1 MSTIRLL
8 HAEQNPPSRVSVQ
21 FHSLFLSRC
30 DVGLHNHTGVCDQFI
45 RDGDFSLC
53 VESCP
58 FQLNSSPIAEVIEI
72 WPMMWSVVMLLATAL
87 GVDSYAVHD
96 LHERLAHGRQLKIYL
111 PKSAEKLEFISAE
124 DPRKIFM
131 YWEHSRL
138 RTNKGRVSGTGSDRR
153 WYIDKVT
160 YEDEGTYIQRDFW
173 NKEIT
178 SVKVAVHISLCT
190 LNVFVVVLCIP
201 ARHNY
206 VKRVAGESLIISLE
220 GIDLA
225 EAGLSFSGEAA
236 NVTLVRDGAPVSQD
250 LPNYWD
256 RVQTHSINIEIRNV
270 NYSDEG
276 HYTLRDRRDRMV
288 SITRMDLTDHHNDT
302 EGNPLLALL
311 LLLGIPAG
319 ICCCC
324 RKNIFKKKAPHATML
339 QVLHLEKNSPHVI
352 HPPPCGPVGPAPP
365 YNTPGQ
371 PGVVYYH
378 GADPS
383 MSILPPAQGSGT
395 APPPFLLVSHYKRA
409 YLSFHECDYPSQGFN
424 PGYAGH
430 PSQNPS
436 YPPAGPAM
444 FPPAQPPQWNGSP
457 PGHPPQ
463 NPSYPPAGPAMFP
476 PAQPPQWNGSPPG
489 QYPPGPAAQMGYAS
503 APAMYSAPPAAA
515 SEHAREEVK
524 TSRMAASPA
533 DPLLTAPSQSEA
545 ASSPMAPVAPSS
557 TNILSSADDA
567 FQFKIERDKNS
578 TSFL

>member
-1 MSTIRLL
+1 MT
-8 HAEQNPPSRVSVQ
+8 
-21 FHSLFLSRC
+21 
-30 DVGLHNHTGVCDQFI
+30 
-45 RDGDFSLC
+45 
-53 VESCP
+53 
-58 FQLNSSPIAEVIEI
+58 
-72 WPMMWSVVMLLATAL
+72 WSAVLLLAAAL
-87 GVDSYAVHD
+87 AADSFAARD
-96 LHERLAHGRQLKIYL
+96 LHERLAYGRRLDIYL

-124 DPRKIFM
+124 DPRTIFM

-160 YEDEGTYIQRDFW
+160 YEDEGTYVQRDFW
-173 NKEIT
+173 NKEIA
-178 SVKVAVHISLCT
+178 SVKVAVTHRR
-190 LNVFVVVLCIP
+190 N
-201 ARHNY
+201 R
-206 VKRVAGESLIISLE
+206 VKCVAGGSLLISLE

-225 EAGLSFSGEAA
+225 DAGLSFSGQAA

-288 SITRMDLTDHHNDT
+288 SITRMDLTDHHNETD
-302 EGNPLLALL
+302 GNPLLALL

-339 QVLHLEKNSPHVI
+339 QNSPHVM

-378 GADPS
+378 GPDPS
-383 MSILPPAQGSGT
+383 MGPAVH
-395 APPPFLLVSHYKRA
+395 PPP
-409 YLSFHECDYPSQGFN
+409 G
-424 PGYAGH
+424 PG
-430 PSQNPS
+430 
-436 YPPAGPAM
+436 
-444 FPPAQPPQWNGSP
+444 QWNGP
-457 PGHPPQ
+457 PPLSCYPPQ

-524 TSRMAASPA
+524 TSSMAASPA
-533 DPLLTAPSQSEA
+533 DPLLTAPSQLEA

-557 TNILSSADDA
+557 TNILNSADDA
-567 FQFKIERDKNS
+567 FQFTIEGDKNS

>member
-1 MSTIRLL
+1 MKI
-8 HAEQNPPSRVSVQ
+8 
-21 FHSLFLSRC
+21 
-30 DVGLHNHTGVCDQFI
+30 
-45 RDGDFSLC
+45 
-53 VESCP
+53 
-58 FQLNSSPIAEVIEI
+58 
-72 WPMMWSVVMLLATAL
+72 MWSIVMLLATAL

-111 PKSAEKLEFISAE
+111 PKNAEKLEFISAE
-124 DPRKIFM
+124 DPRKIYM

-153 WYIDKVT
+153 LYIDKVT

-173 NKEIT
+173 NKEIA
-178 SVKVAVHISLCT
+178 SVKVAVT
-190 LNVFVVVLCIP
+190 P
-201 ARHNY
+201 RHNY
-206 VKRVAGESLIISLE
+206 EKCVAGESLLISLE

-225 EAGLSFSGEAA
+225 DAGLSFSGEAA

-288 SITRMDLTDHHNDT
+288 SITRMDLTDHHNDA

-339 QVLHLEKNSPHVI
+339 QNSPHVI

-371 PGVVYYH
+371 PGVVYYY
-378 GADPS
+378 GPDPS
-383 MSILPPAQGSGT
+383 M
-395 APPPFLLVSHYKRA
+395 
-409 YLSFHECDYPSQGFN
+409 GFN
-424 PGYAGH
+424 PGY
-430 PSQNPS
+430 
-436 YPPAGPAM
+436 
-444 FPPAQPPQWNGSP
+444 
-457 PGHPPQ
+457 PGYPPQ

-476 PAQPPQWNGSPPG
+476 PAQPPQWNDSPPG

-524 TSRMAASPA
+524 TSSMAASPA

-557 TNILSSADDA
+557 TNILHSADDA
-567 FQFKIERDKNS
+567 FQFTIEGDKNS

>member
-1 MSTIRLL
+1 
-8 HAEQNPPSRVSVQ
+8 
-21 FHSLFLSRC
+21 
-30 DVGLHNHTGVCDQFI
+30 
-45 RDGDFSLC
+45 
-53 VESCP
+53 
-58 FQLNSSPIAEVIEI
+58 
-72 WPMMWSVVMLLATAL
+72 MMWSVVLLLAAAL
-87 GVDSYAVHD
+87 AADSFAARD

-124 DPRKIFM
+124 DPRTIFT

-160 YEDEGTYIQRDFW
+160 YEDEGTYVQRDFW
-173 NKEIT
+173 NKEIA
-178 SVKVAVHISLCT
+178 SVKVAVTHRRN
-190 LNVFVVVLCIP
+190 NVKC
-201 ARHNY
+201 
-206 VKRVAGESLIISLE
+206 VAGESLLISLE

-225 EAGLSFSGEAA
+225 DAGLSFSGEAA

-339 QVLHLEKNSPHVI
+339 QNSPHVM

-378 GADPS
+378 GPDPS
-383 MSILPPAQGSGT
+383 MGPAVH
-395 APPPFLLVSHYKRA
+395 PPP
-409 YLSFHECDYPSQGFN
+409 G
-424 PGYAGH
+424 PG
-430 PSQNPS
+430 
-436 YPPAGPAM
+436 
-444 FPPAQPPQWNGSP
+444 QWNGP
-457 PGHPPQ
+457 PPSH

-515 SEHAREEVK
+515 SEHTREEVK
-524 TSRMAASPA
+524 TSSMAASPA
-533 DPLLTAPSQSEA
+533 DPLLTAPSQLEA
-545 ASSPMAPVAPSS
+545 ASSPMAPVAPVAPSS

-567 FQFKIERDKNS
+567 FQFTIEGDKNS

>member
-1 MSTIRLL
+1 
-8 HAEQNPPSRVSVQ
+8 
-21 FHSLFLSRC
+21 
-30 DVGLHNHTGVCDQFI
+30 
-45 RDGDFSLC
+45 
-53 VESCP
+53 
-58 FQLNSSPIAEVIEI
+58 
-72 WPMMWSVVMLLATAL
+72 MMWSVVMLLATAL

-124 DPRKIFM
+124 DPHKMFM

-138 RTNKGRVSGTGSDRR
+138 RANKGRVSGTGSDRR

-173 NKEIT
+173 NKEIA
-178 SVKVAVHISLCT
+178 SVKVAVT
-190 LNVFVVVLCIP
+190 TK
-201 ARHNY
+201 HNY

-225 EAGLSFSGEAA
+225 DAGLSFSGEAA

-256 RVQTHSINIEIRNV
+256 RVQTHSNNIEIRNV

-288 SITRMDLTDHHNDT
+288 SITRMNLTDHHNGT

-339 QVLHLEKNSPHVI
+339 QNSPHVI

-378 GADPS
+378 GPDPS
-383 MSILPPAQGSGT
+383 MGPAVH
-395 APPPFLLVSHYKRA
+395 PPP
-409 YLSFHECDYPSQGFN
+409 G
-424 PGYAGH
+424 PG
-430 PSQNPS
+430 
-436 YPPAGPAM
+436 
-444 FPPAQPPQWNGSP
+444 QWNGP
-457 PGHPPQ
+457 PPLSWIQPGVPRPP
-463 NPSYPPAGPAMFP
+463 PPEPF
-476 PAQPPQWNGSPPG
+476 
-489 QYPPGPAAQMGYAS
+489 
-503 APAMYSAPPAAA
+503 
-515 SEHAREEVK
+515 
-524 TSRMAASPA
+524 
-533 DPLLTAPSQSEA
+533 
-545 ASSPMAPVAPSS
+545 
-557 TNILSSADDA
+557 LSSCWSSYVSPCPASTM
-567 FQFKIERDKNS
+567 ERFTTRPPPPEPFLSSCWSSYVSLCPAS
-578 TSFL
+578 TMECFTTRPVPPWTCSPNGLCFSSSHVQCSTCSRQ